1 MKNLLTLFAGVTFGF
16 GLIISGM
23 SNPNK
28 VINFLD
34 ITGNWDPSLALVM
47 LGAIPLAFLGFRWI
61 ETSHKTIFN
70 EALHLPGKDNFN
82 PSLLLGS
89 LLFGVGW
96 AITGFCPG
104 RTWNL
109 QTKHLDPDRVKL
121 ENKQAEKPKAWKD
134 QKPQP
139 AFSLQDEGFS
149 QMILASEP
157 RAFPANVSIEDAS
170 LGEVYSS
177 GTCHTNSAG
186 TPSFE
191 HDPASRV
198 DRILWE
204 WDRGCA
210 LPRELCD
217 PFKDDFSIP
226 ALTEQML

>member
-1 MKNLLTLFAGVTFGF
+1 MKNLLTLFAGLTFGF

-70 EALHLPGKDNFN
+70 EELHLPGKDNFN

-104 RTWNL
+104 
-109 QTKHLDPDRVKL
+109 
-121 ENKQAEKPKAWKD
+121 
-134 QKPQP
+134 
-139 AFSLQDEGFS
+139 
-149 QMILASEP
+149 
-157 RAFPANVSIEDAS
+157 
-170 LGEVYSS
+170 
-177 GTCHTNSAG
+177 
-186 TPSFE
+186 
-191 HDPASRV
+191 
-198 DRILWE
+198 
-204 WDRGCA
+204 
-210 LPRELCD
+210 
-217 PFKDDFSIP
+217 P
-226 ALTEQML
+226 ALVALGTGSVKAIFFIVAMLTGMLLNDKVFKKSYA

>member
-1 MKNLLTLFAGVTFGF
+1 MKNLLTLFAGLTFGF

-70 EALHLPGKDNFN
+70 EELHLPGKDNFN

-104 RTWNL
+104 PALVALGTGS
-109 QTKHLDPDRVKL
+109 VKAIFFVAAML
-121 ENKQAEKPKAWKD
+121 MGM
-134 QKPQP
+134 
-139 AFSLQDEGFS
+139 L
-149 QMILASEP
+149 
-157 RAFPANVSIEDAS
+157 V
-170 LGEVYSS
+170 
-177 GTCHTNSAG
+177 H
-186 TPSFE
+186 
-191 HDPASRV
+191 
-198 DRILWE
+198 DRILK
-204 WDRGCA
+204 RVM
-210 LPRELCD
+210 
-217 PFKDDFSIP
+217 KSNKS
-226 ALTEQML
+226 

>member
-1 MKNLLTLFAGVTFGF
+1 MSETSATSAFHPDPTKSNCTDHKGNKKVSFAKMLGHVSVASRPRARLTESQV
-16 GLIISGM
+16 
-23 SNPNK
+23 
-28 VINFLD
+28 LD
-34 ITGNWDPSLALVM
+34 IFEAKGKATNPM
-47 LGAIPLAFLGFRWI
+47 IIGAAY
-61 ETSHKTIFN
+61 
-70 EALHLPGKDNFN
+70 
-82 PSLLLGS
+82 
-89 LLFGVGW
+89 GVSEKAVRDIW
-96 AITGFCPG
+96 KG

>member
-70 EALHLPGKDNFN
+70 EDLHLPGKDNFN

-104 RTWNL
+104 PALVALGTGS
-109 QTKHLDPDRVKL
+109 VKAIFFVAAML
-121 ENKQAEKPKAWKD
+121 MGM
-134 QKPQP
+134 
-139 AFSLQDEGFS
+139 L
-149 QMILASEP
+149 
-157 RAFPANVSIEDAS
+157 V
-170 LGEVYSS
+170 
-177 GTCHTNSAG
+177 H
-186 TPSFE
+186 
-191 HDPASRV
+191 
-198 DRILWE
+198 DRILK
-204 WDRGCA
+204 RVM
-210 LPRELCD
+210 
-217 PFKDDFSIP
+217 KSNKS
-226 ALTEQML
+226 

>member
-70 EALHLPGKDNFN
+70 EELHLPGKDNFN

-104 RTWNL
+104 PALVALGTGS
-109 QTKHLDPDRVKL
+109 VKAIFFVAAML
-121 ENKQAEKPKAWKD
+121 MGM
-134 QKPQP
+134 
-139 AFSLQDEGFS
+139 L
-149 QMILASEP
+149 
-157 RAFPANVSIEDAS
+157 V
-170 LGEVYSS
+170 
-177 GTCHTNSAG
+177 H
-186 TPSFE
+186 
-191 HDPASRV
+191 
-198 DRILWE
+198 DRILK
-204 WDRGCA
+204 RVM
-210 LPRELCD
+210 
-217 PFKDDFSIP
+217 KSNKS
-226 ALTEQML
+226 

>member
-70 EALHLPGKDNFN
+70 EELHLPGKDNFN

-104 RTWNL
+104 
-109 QTKHLDPDRVKL
+109 
-121 ENKQAEKPKAWKD
+121 
-134 QKPQP
+134 
-139 AFSLQDEGFS
+139 
-149 QMILASEP
+149 
-157 RAFPANVSIEDAS
+157 
-170 LGEVYSS
+170 
-177 GTCHTNSAG
+177 
-186 TPSFE
+186 
-191 HDPASRV
+191 
-198 DRILWE
+198 
-204 WDRGCA
+204 
-210 LPRELCD
+210 
-217 PFKDDFSIP
+217 P
-226 ALTEQML
+226 ALVALGTGSVKAIFFIVAMLTGMLLNDKVFKKSYA

>member
-104 RTWNL
+104 
-109 QTKHLDPDRVKL
+109 
-121 ENKQAEKPKAWKD
+121 
-134 QKPQP
+134 
-139 AFSLQDEGFS
+139 
-149 QMILASEP
+149 
-157 RAFPANVSIEDAS
+157 
-170 LGEVYSS
+170 
-177 GTCHTNSAG
+177 
-186 TPSFE
+186 
-191 HDPASRV
+191 
-198 DRILWE
+198 
-204 WDRGCA
+204 
-210 LPRELCD
+210 
-217 PFKDDFSIP
+217 P
-226 ALTEQML
+226 ALVALGTGSVKAIFFIVAMLTGMLLNDKVFKKSYA

>member
-1 MKNLLTLFAGVTFGF
+1 MKNLLTLFAGLTFGF

-104 RTWNL
+104 PALVALGTGS
-109 QTKHLDPDRVKL
+109 VKAIFFVAAML
-121 ENKQAEKPKAWKD
+121 MGM
-134 QKPQP
+134 
-139 AFSLQDEGFS
+139 L
-149 QMILASEP
+149 
-157 RAFPANVSIEDAS
+157 V
-170 LGEVYSS
+170 
-177 GTCHTNSAG
+177 H
-186 TPSFE
+186 
-191 HDPASRV
+191 
-198 DRILWE
+198 DRILK
-204 WDRGCA
+204 RVM
-210 LPRELCD
+210 
-217 PFKDDFSIP
+217 KSNKS
-226 ALTEQML
+226 